1 MQSQKRNKE
10 QEVVQHRPSTPEG
23 DDKIISVGGEGPD
36 QWQNDPEEEITVEFR
51 DKDNVEPE
59 QQQVENEDQ
68 IAAQGNDEIAERIVP
83 VQEDGLSGGDKKIGT
98 KPQKARNIWIQHLR
112 FLMPQT
118 LRGREGEGGGGRGR
132 EGEGGRVM

>member
-1 MQSQKRNKE
+1 MQSQKRNEE
-10 QEVVQHRPSTPEG
+10 QEVVQDRPSTPEG

-83 VQEDGLSGGDKKIGT
+83 VQEDGLEVTRRSARSRR
-98 KPQKARNIWIQHLR
+98 KPETFGHNIYDS
-112 FLMPQT
+112 
-118 LRGREGEGGGGRGR
+118 
-132 EGEGGRVM
+132 